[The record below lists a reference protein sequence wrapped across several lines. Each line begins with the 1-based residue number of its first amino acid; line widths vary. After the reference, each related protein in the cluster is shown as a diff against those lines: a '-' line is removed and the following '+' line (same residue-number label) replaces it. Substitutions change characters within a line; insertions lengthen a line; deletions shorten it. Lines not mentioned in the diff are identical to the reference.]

1 MTLNISLS
9 NARLDNISG
18 NPRLFVL
25 NKPDSQ
31 DKEKKPWVEFLQFL
45 SQVGEYSPYI
55 KKITLLEKDWIT
67 SVINLPVET
76 IISDIIS
83 DLRNSKPH
91 NIINNCQRAK
101 KRGFLIVALFDLAGL
116 LSLDDVSKILTVVAD
131 EILEILTELVFNHG
145 LEADQTYKLQ
155 GSKFISSGE
164 RKAKTRRLELFVICL
179 LYTSPS
185 PRDS

>member
-1 MTLNISLS
+1 MTLNISLP
-9 NARLDNISG
+9 NVRLENISG
-18 NPRLFVL
+18 TPKLFVL

-31 DKEKKPWVEFLQFL
+31 GQEKKSWVEFLQFL

-55 KKITLLEKDWIT
+55 KKITLLENDWIK
-67 SVINLPVET
+67 SVIDLPVET

-91 NIINNCQRAK
+91 NVISICQRAK
-101 KRGFLIVALFDLAGL
+101 QRGFLIAALFDLAGL

-131 EILEILTELVFNHG
+131 VILEILTELVFNHG
-145 LEADQTYKLQ
+145 LEADQTYKPQ

-164 RKAKTRRLELFVICL
+164 RKAKNQSYVWRNEK
-179 LYTSPS
+179 
-185 PRDS
+185 